1 MRKQISKLALT
12 ATLGLAIT
20 FTACEEKKKQDGT
33 DTKPPETASES
44 QPSEEEVTP
53 DEQTLIKR
61 IPAGYKLTEKV
72 SGDLNGDGADDYVLT
87 IETTNGSDSAG
98 FMIFFKD
105 GDGYKLVLE
114 NKRCFYTEFSSPTLS
129 IKKGNLYFI
138 EETSGTCNHYAYTH
152 TFRYRNSEFELI
164 GYDALEID
172 CGDWDENHR
181 RVGGSNSK
189 TSINFLTKKKQSIL
203 NGKETWSNI
212 TVKDP
217 ILLRKVVNWDTDINS
232 LIKQN

>member
-1 MRKQISKLALT
+1 MNKIKAIALT
-12 ATLGLAIT
+12 AALLA
-20 FTACEEKKKQDGT
+20 
-33 DTKPPETASES
+33 ASLNAYAAE
-44 QPSEEEVTP
+44 PAW
-53 DEQTLIKR
+53 DKR
-61 IPAGYKLTEKV
+61 IPAGYKITEKA

-87 IETTNGSDSAG
+87 IKPDGTDSAG

-114 NKRCFYTEFSSPTLS
+114 NRRCFYTEFGWPTLS

-138 EETSGTCNHYAYTH
+138 EETSGTCNRYAYTH

-172 CGDWDENHR
+172 CGSWNENHE

-189 TSINFLTKKKQSIL
+189 TSINLLTKKKLSTL

-217 ILLRKVVNWDTDINS
+217 ILLRKIVEWPPDINN
-232 LIKQN
+232 LINGGKQ